1 MKENF
6 QAECLFV
13 CLYICFDNVFRSH
26 WGKKM
31 KGLKLPGRKTRPNL
45 PQTSTFDPRPMNN
58 FPNDENTT
66 ACFDNTTDDTNDKTQ

>member
-1 MKENF
+1 
-6 QAECLFV
+6 
-13 CLYICFDNVFRSH
+13 
-26 WGKKM
+26 M